1 MPSLQNNPLMPEDF
15 SLLCKLGSRM
25 VSRPTTV
32 CVSHADALEQAHH
45 LAMQW
50 LHPTDAPV
58 DIINGRSSKPVSP
71 LRPIRWSFLVS

>member
-1 MPSLQNNPLMPEDF
+1 MPEDF

-32 CVSHADALEQAHH
+32 CISHAEALQQAHD

-50 LHPTDAPV
+50 LHPTDEPMDVVEGTTSRSCFPV
-58 DIINGRSSKPVSP
+58 QV
-71 LRPIRWSFLVS
+71 